1 MRIDLHC
8 HSKYSLDNY
17 FEPEQLIKQALK
29 MNLDGVCFTEHYS
42 LEASMPVTEINVP
55 KGFSVFRGLEIST
68 DKGHLLVYGLK
79 DDSWNTWSMNNYP
92 DARAVIEKVRQMGGV
107 CAPAHPFRPCDSFG
121 DELLRI
127 NSFDA
132 VETHNGRDSPG
143 MNRKALETSRILGLP
158 SIGGSDCHNKKQ
170 VGRAYTLFN
179 NPVYTIEA
187 LVDEIR
193 KGNCQG
199 KILERNMNN
208 YRFSESL

>member
-8 HSKYSLDNY
+8 HSKYSLDNS
-17 FEPEQLIKQALK
+17 FEPEKLIEQALK
-29 MNLDGVCFTEHYS
+29 LNLDGVCFTEHDS
-42 LEASMPVTEINVP
+42 LEASGPVTEINVP
-55 KGFSVFRGLEIST
+55 EGFYVFRGMEIST

-92 DARAVIEKVRQMGGV
+92 DAQAVIERIHQLGGV

-121 DELLRI
+121 DTLLSE
-127 NSFDA
+127 NGFDA
-132 VETHNGRDSPG
+132 VETHNGRDSSD
-143 MNRKALETSRILGLP
+143 MNRKALEIARILGLP

-170 VGRAYTLFN
+170 VGRAYTLFE
-179 NPVYTIEA
+179 NPVYTLEA

-199 KILERNMNN
+199 KILERHI
-208 YRFSESL
+208 LK